1 MFCRNCGAQTDEG
14 AQFCIRCG
22 ASMQPEGEAAPPPPS
37 DMPPPPPPPF
47 GATAPPPPPGATPW
61 NGGAAPTGAQPKQKI
76 VAALLGILLGWLGI
90 HRFYLGYNT
99 IGIVQLVLGL
109 LGIFT
114 CGITTFAAWVWG
126 IIDGVMILTGSLRTD
141 AQGVPL
147 RD

>member
-1 MFCRNCGAQTDEG
+1 MFCRNCGAQTDEN
-14 AQFCIRCG
+14 AQFCVRCG
-22 ASMQPEGEAAPPPPS
+22 ASLVPPDESTAPLGDVLLGDVPPT
-37 DMPPPPPPPF
+37 PPPPPQPP
-47 GATAPPPPPGATPW
+47 GAAPWTAPPLAGV
-61 NGGAAPTGAQPKQKI
+61 QPKQKI
-76 VAALLGILLGWLGI
+76 VAALLGIILGWLGI
-90 HRFYLGYNT
+90 HRFYLGYNA

-109 LGIFT
+109 AGIFT